1 MGDTGHECPLLTTAD
16 LQMEIAMD
24 GFTAVILTFAD
35 VIRRLEE
42 DPSLLPARR
51 RDLIS
56 AVRRVCKIVGVDPNA
71 APASMQYMRP
81 LIKKVWPAKHGLRPK
96 TWSNLR
102 SNFRAAVMQVLPP
115 LPRRIDPEW
124 EKLRSRLPDQRM
136 KAGLGRFIRY
146 CEQETIA
153 TGAVCDPVLG
163 RFYAALETD
172 TLVASPR
179 DCHRRTCQL
188 WNEAVAKVPGWPEV
202 RVSVPASQN
211 LRGTLPL
218 RAYPEALQREFE
230 LCISP
235 PRGHRFTQHGH
246 HKRLRPT
253 TVAQK
258 KILIELALH
267 AVVEAGTDPAS
278 ITTLDFLFEPHILQI
293 ILQQYCEKDE
303 AETPRPTARNLASM
317 LITLAKQRLGSEP
330 AALARIAELR
340 RLQKCLGPPPAG
352 LTAKNQHLLRELADP
367 STLER
372 LLLLPGRLA
381 DWAARAT
388 PVRGAQAMV
397 FAVAVAILLS
407 GPMRIS
413 NLAGLHLERHLL
425 RPGGPRS
432 LILIDIP
439 AEEVKNEVH
448 ISYEL
453 SRRVTSIV
461 DRFIRDFRPM
471 LAKPDNRY
479 LFPVGSH
486 HKDSKGFSRE
496 IRQVIAH
503 WVGIDMSAHQ
513 FRHLAG
519 LLMQKNSP
527 GSVAAL
533 AQLLGHKC
541 IDTAARYYAEPDT
554 LSAGREFDAIV
565 EAEIA
570 KGHLPRRGPN

>member
-1 MGDTGHECPLLTTAD
+1 
-16 LQMEIAMD
+16 MD
-24 GFTAVILTFAD
+24 GITTLTLTLGD
-35 VIRRLEE
+35 VVLRLKE

-56 AVRRVCKIVGVDPNA
+56 AVLRVCNIVGVDPNA
-71 APASMQYMRP
+71 TPASMQYMRP

-102 SNFRAAVMQVLPP
+102 SNFRAALMQVLPP
-115 LPRRIDPEW
+115 LPRRRIDPEW

-146 CEQETIA
+146 CERENIA
-153 TGAVCDPVLG
+153 PWAVCDAVLG
-163 RFYAALETD
+163 RFHAELETD
-172 TLVASPR
+172 TLVPSPR

-188 WNEAVAKVPGWPEV
+188 WNEAVGAVPGWSGV
-202 RVSVPASQN
+202 RVSVPAPQN

-218 RAYPEALQREFE
+218 SSYPERVQKEFE

-235 PRGHRFTQHGH
+235 PRGHRFTQQGH
-246 HKRLRPT
+246 QKRLRPT

-258 KILIELALH
+258 RILIELALH

-278 ITTLDFLFEPHILQI
+278 ITTLDFLFEPRVFQTILQR
-293 ILQQYCEKDE
+293 YCLDDE
-303 AETPRPTARNLASM
+303 DETPRPTARNLAST
-317 LITLAKQRLGSEP
+317 LITLAKQRLDSDP
-330 AALARIAELR
+330 AALDQIGKLR
-340 RLQKCLGPPPAG
+340 RLQKCLGPQPEG
-352 LTAKNQHLLRELADP
+352 LTTKNQQLLRELADP

-397 FAVAVAILLS
+397 FAVAVAVLLS
-407 GPMRIS
+407 APLRIS

-439 AEEVKNEVH
+439 PEEVKNEAH
-448 ISYEL
+448 LLYEL
-453 SRRVTSIV
+453 PRRVTSVV
-461 DRFIRDFRPM
+461 DRFVRDFRPM
-471 LAKPDNRY
+471 LAKPPNPY

-486 HKDSKGFSRE
+486 HKDPKAFSRE
-496 IRQVIAH
+496 IRQVIAE
-503 WVGIDMSAHQ
+503 WVGVDMSAHQ

-527 GSVAAL
+527 GSVAML
-533 AQLLGHKC
+533 ADLLGDKR
-541 IDTAARYYAEPDT
+541 IDTVRRHYAELDT

-565 EAEIA
+565 EAKLA
-570 KGHLPRRGPN
+570 KAHLPR